1 MQAVAPQLPVIPA
14 PPTRP
19 KAHPF
24 IWLSVTSIHSV
35 CFVYAGFIGLLYV
48 RLPIDGAALISTME
62 LYSVAVPS
70 KNFKVVAAAY
80 FVLAIVHV
88 LILLRITY
96 ASVRFRGLLLSPP
109 EDGSSVS
116 MLRTL
121 YNRITRSVKQS
132 VKRSSVSRRTS
143 SMLAGDAKL
152 RSISNAALKSV
163 KAYSAA
169 SNVTD
174 PNYGKLHAIRE
185 IVETAFLTTQAYK
198 SSYRVAS
205 PWINSV
211 QIFLLV
217 LNCWSFT
224 LIDRLLRSSIGWTR
238 LLCQYIHLC
247 IDITIHIII
256 PLFLFLP
263 YARIFNPEI
272 GEFGTEF
279 WYTDRW
285 LVRVFNE
292 FPMIFVTSLFDGV
305 SKLFIVELTPIY
317 QDLRNMV
324 GFKVYNST
332 ISRWNAD
339 AAITAQHH
347 TRIMFVFLAATN
359 MSEFPPGLYD
369 VDFPPH
375 LADIEI
381 CRSNLASL
389 PDAVADVWPF
399 GLFLILEEL
408 QLPAIPPVLA
418 KLRPFFL
425 SLAGNNITSLPTFV
439 LQNPILLFLRVSGNP
454 LSALP
459 ELTANDTIVP
469 PVGWMWAS
477 LTNISDVPSWLDLDA
492 MGTLDANETPLCARL
507 LALDESS
514 AMDAKTAALK
524 RLVRCYPE
532 GGESNINHF
541 PIKVEP
547 VINA

>member
-48 RLPIDGAALISTME
+48 RLPIDGAPLISTME

-80 FVLAIVHV
+80 FVLAIVHI

-116 MLRTL
+116 
-121 YNRITRSVKQS
+121 
-132 VKRSSVSRRTS
+132 
-143 SMLAGDAKL
+143 KL
-152 RSISNAALKSV
+152 RML
-163 KAYSAA
+163 Y
-169 SNVTD
+169 
-174 PNYGKLHAIRE
+174 
-185 IVETAFLTTQAYK
+185 
-198 SSYRVAS
+198 
-205 PWINSV
+205 
-211 QIFLLV
+211 
-217 LNCWSFT
+217 
-224 LIDRLLRSSIGWTR
+224 DR
-238 LLCQYIHLC
+238 YIHLC

-292 FPMIFVTSLFDGV
+292 FPMIFVTSFLDGV

-369 VDFPPH
+369 ADFPPH

-408 QLPAIPPVLA
+408 QFPAIPPVLA

-469 PVGWMWAS
+469 PVGWMWVS
-477 LTNISDVPSWLDLDA
+477 LTNISDVPSWLDLDT

-507 LALDESS
+507 LA
-514 AMDAKTAALK
+514 
-524 RLVRCYPE
+524 
-532 GGESNINHF
+532 
-541 PIKVEP
+541 
-547 VINA
+547 